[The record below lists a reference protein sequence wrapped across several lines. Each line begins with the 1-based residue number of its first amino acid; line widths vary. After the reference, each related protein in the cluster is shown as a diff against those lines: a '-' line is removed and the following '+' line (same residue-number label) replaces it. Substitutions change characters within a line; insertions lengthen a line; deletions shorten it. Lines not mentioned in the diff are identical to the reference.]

1 VTLLNVPFLCRVLTE
16 LPDRGSVNMHRELM
30 SPSRL
35 EGLPHSLTT
44 LPTEVVMMGSCETS
58 MSREDMVLAGEMGV
72 EKMLSLGGRLTKD
85 SAVVVEWE
93 DPMQQEW
100 KDCVEC
106 VCVCVCGGG
115 GSLIHVTCATN

>member
-1 VTLLNVPFLCRVLTE
+1 
-16 LPDRGSVNMHRELM
+16 MHRELM

-93 DPMQQEW
+93 EPMQQEW
-100 KDCVEC
+100 KDCVERVC
-106 VCVCVCGGG
+106 VCVCVWGGG
-115 GSLIHVTCATN
+115 AGGGALYM

>member
-1 VTLLNVPFLCRVLTE
+1 
-16 LPDRGSVNMHRELM
+16 
-30 SPSRL
+30 
-35 EGLPHSLTT
+35 
-44 LPTEVVMMGSCETS
+44 MMGSCETS

-106 VCVCVCGGG
+106 VCVCVYVCVCVGGGGGGGGG